1 MASYGEDWDI
11 MPIGGHSYLLHQDE
25 MNAKTLH
32 KEYYY
37 KEKNGTVHIV
47 PNPTKREARF
57 ARLTSPITKKLA
69 GYVSESVVDKYD
81 FVYYEV
87 KEKEKLEANN
97 KANNKQEKEMW
108 FWANRFD
115 LLFFVLI

>member
-1 MASYGEDWDI
+1 MARPMASYGEDWDI

-47 PNPTKREARF
+47 PNPTKREALF

-97 KANNKQEKEMW
+97 KANNKQEKEM
-108 FWANRFD
+108 
-115 LLFFVLI
+115 